1 MASVLDE
8 TPRTN
13 DGTLARLVRSLRWYY
28 VAMIAFLLIYPLITG
43 GFWTV
48 QIGAQTLILGTIALS
63 LMLLAGYGGMVS
75 LSQLTIA
82 GLAGY
87 MIAVFGGA
95 SGGLGLGW
103 PPFVA
108 IPMAIAVAT
117 LFATLVGVISVRTEG
132 IYTIMITLAVGMAFY
147 FFVLQNREIFNA
159 FDGFAGLRP
168 PLVLGINMRE
178 ANNFYFFCLAIAGF
192 GYCLVL
198 YLSRAPFG
206 LALQAVRDN
215 PRRMRALGFNIQAHR
230 VAAHAL
236 AGFLAALGGMLLVWM
251 NGQISPGSVGIAPL
265 ISILIIAILGGIR
278 HPVGPFIGALIFVL
292 LDNFAMQLIGGD
304 RFNTVI
310 GLIFLVIV
318 LFSPD
323 GVLGLW
329 KMFRNRLRRQP
340 QDSVESRTE

>member
-1 MASVLDE
+1 MASVIEE
-8 TPRTN
+8 TPREN
-13 DGTLARLVRSLRWYY
+13 DGVLARLVRPVRWYHLL
-28 VAMIAFLLIYPLITG
+28 VALVLLVFPFVAT

-48 QIGAQTLILGTIALS
+48 QILAQSFILGTIALS

-87 MIAVFGGA
+87 MVAVFGGA
-95 SGGLGLGW
+95 SGGLGMFW
-103 PPFVA
+103 PPIVA
-108 IPMAIAVAT
+108 IPMAIFIAT
-117 LFATLVGVISVRTEG
+117 AFATLVGALSVRTEG

-159 FDGFAGLRP
+159 FNGFAGLRP
-168 PLVLGINMRE
+168 PPVLGINWRQPE
-178 ANNFYFFCLAIAGF
+178 YFYFLSLVVAAF
-192 GYCLVL
+192 GYFLVL

-230 VAAHAL
+230 IAAHAL
-236 AGFLAALGGMLLVWM
+236 AGFIAALGGVLMVWL
-251 NGQISPGSVGIAPL
+251 NTQISPGSVGLGPL
-265 ISILIIAILGGIR
+265 ISILIIAILGGIL
-278 HPVGPFIGALIFVL
+278 HPIGPFIGALIFVL

-310 GLIFLVIV
+310 GLIFLLIV

-329 KMFRNRLRRQP
+329 KMARDRLKASKKQSA
-340 QDSVESRTE
+340 DW

>member
-1 MASVLDE
+1 MASVLEE
-8 TPRTN
+8 TPRVTDN
-13 DGTLARLVRSLRWYY
+13 PLVRLLRPVRWYH
-28 VAMIAFLLIYPLITG
+28 VAMAVLLLVYPFMTG

-48 QIGAQTLILGTIALS
+48 QIAAQTLILGTIALS

-87 MIAVFGGA
+87 MVAVFGGA
-95 SGGLGLGW
+95 ASGLGLFW
-103 PPFVA
+103 PPIVA
-108 IPMAIAVAT
+108 IPLAIIVAT
-117 LFATLVGVISVRTEG
+117 LFATLVGAISVRTEG

-159 FDGFAGLRP
+159 FNGFAGLRP
-168 PLVLGINMRE
+168 PTVFGINWRQP
-178 ANNFYFFCLAIAGF
+178 NYFYFLCLTVAAL
-192 GYCLVL
+192 GYFLVL
-198 YLSRAPFG
+198 YISRAPFG

-230 VAAHAL
+230 IAAHAL
-236 AGFLAALGGMLLVWM
+236 AGFLAALGGVLLVWM
-251 NGQISPGSVGIAPL
+251 NTQISPGSVGLAPL
-265 ISILIIAILGGIR
+265 ISILIIAILGGIL
-278 HPVGPFIGALIFVL
+278 HPIGPFIGALIFVL

-304 RFNTVI
+304 RFNTLI
-310 GLIFLVIV
+310 GVIFLLIV

-329 KMFRNRLRRQP
+329 NMARERLRQKRK
-340 QDSVESRTE
+340 DSADW